1 MKKCDGVIYVD
12 ADNEGNGTDQRYI
25 KDSFS
30 GISLIQ
36 KSLMISKFF

>member
-25 KDSFS
+25 KDSFYWHQS
-30 GISLIQ
+30 YTKI
-36 KSLMISKFF
+36 FND